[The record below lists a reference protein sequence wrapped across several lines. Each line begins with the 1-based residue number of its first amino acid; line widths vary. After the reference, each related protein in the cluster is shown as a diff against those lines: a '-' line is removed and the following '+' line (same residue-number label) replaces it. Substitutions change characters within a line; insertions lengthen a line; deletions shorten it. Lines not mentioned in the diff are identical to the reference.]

1 MAATAPIEQ
10 LMQHIAAEY
19 DNLSR
24 QLKVIAQYIEKH
36 RASLMLERI
45 SDIAAACGYASP
57 SRFAARFRQHYG
69 LSPRELRA
77 TL

>member
-24 QLKVIAQYIEKH
+24 QLKAIAQYI
-36 RASLMLERI
+36 
-45 SDIAAACGYASP
+45 
-57 SRFAARFRQHYG
+57 
-69 LSPRELRA
+69 
-77 TL
+77 